1 MYVLL
6 WILYYHTNVFLRHFL
21 ISPYAFSL
29 STWAHHHFTS
39 ASSRKMCQTTCTC
52 DHMIE
57 SISAVDFSP
66 SNRWFTL
73 PTPCTLT
80 HPWSEIDPGRVDMSE
95 RWPQA
100 PSHAAGQAP
109 GVFFFCL
116 LLVELSILT
125 WGNSLFD
132 IKKVSHSFLWH
143 LKFFLFLIWH
153 PNYVLFPF
161 WHHCQFCYLH
171 RQIIL
176 SRTKLP
182 SLLLPCPDPI
192 CGYDREQAAILQF
205 RYST

>member
-1 MYVLL
+1 MLL
-6 WILYYHTNVFLRHFL
+6 LILYYPKNVFLRHFL

-29 STWAHHHFTS
+29 STWAHHALFHLRFIQENVKPHVHVT
-39 ASSRKMCQTTCTC
+39 
-52 DHMIE
+52 IE

-100 PSHAAGQAP
+100 PSHAAGGRARTNC
-109 GVFFFCL
+109 FFFCL

-161 WHHCQFCYLH
+161 WHHRQFCYLH

-182 SLLLPCPDPI
+182 SLLLPCLDPI
-192 CGYDREQAAILQF
+192 CGYDREQVAILQF